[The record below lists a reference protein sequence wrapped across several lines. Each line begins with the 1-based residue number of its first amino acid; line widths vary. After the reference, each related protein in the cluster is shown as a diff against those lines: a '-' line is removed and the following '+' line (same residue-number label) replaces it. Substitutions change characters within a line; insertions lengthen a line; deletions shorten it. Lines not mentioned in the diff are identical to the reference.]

1 MKPIIAEPEFC
12 PNKDCRFH
20 NRACARE
27 HQWYILFGTFDT
39 LCRGTIQRFRCLHC
53 GKTCSTQTFSVHYWT
68 HSTNDLSWLLE
79 HLYGCCGARV
89 R

>member
-1 MKPIIAEPEFC
+1 MKPIITEPEFC

-20 NRACARE
+20 DRACAGE
-27 HQWYILFGTFDT
+27 QQWYILFGTFDT
-39 LCRGTIQRFRCLHC
+39 LCRGTI
-53 GKTCSTQTFSVHYWT
+53 